1 MGIAIDIGIILIV
14 LIFMGIGIY
23 KGFMDS
29 LLKLIGSVG
38 ALVIAIFAARPTVS
52 FLDSI
57 FGFTQG
63 LGNICVNWFCG
74 GIDPALLDAIL
85 TEGTKATFI
94 DSLGG
99 GIADSFI
106 KSIVEG
112 ANVDAGLSFREVI
125 SSGMGT
131 VFGAIIAGIVLFLL
145 IKFIVFLL
153 AKLFDSKEKPVLS
166 GVNRALGMIFGA
178 VKGGLFVVIA
188 YTVLSISCMV
198 FPIQASVDD
207 VKNQTTLFKGTY
219 DPYAVVVQDFVNDK
233 MGEFVENFTANLVK
247 SENQGGEGQ

>member
-1 MGIAIDIGIILIV
+1 MGIAIDIAIV
-14 LIFMGIGIY
+14 LIVVIFIGVGIY

-38 ALVIAIFAARPTVS
+38 ALLIAIFAARPTVS
-52 FLDSI
+52 FLDSL

-85 TEGTKATFI
+85 TESSKGTFV

-99 GIADSFI
+99 GIADTFI
-106 KSIVEG
+106 KTIVNG
-112 ANVDAGLSFREVI
+112 ANVDAGLTFREVI

-131 VFGAIIAGIVLFLL
+131 VFGAIIVGIVLFIL
-145 IKFIVFLL
+145 IKFLVFLL
-153 AKLFDSKEKPVLS
+153 AKLFDTKEKPILS
-166 GVNRALGMIFGA
+166 GINRALGMIFGA
-178 VKGGLFVVIA
+178 VKGCLFVVIA

-207 VKNQTTLFKGTY
+207 IKNQTTIFKGTY

-233 MGEFVENFTANLVK
+233 MGQFVENFTANLVK
-247 SENQGGEGQ
+247 APENQEGE